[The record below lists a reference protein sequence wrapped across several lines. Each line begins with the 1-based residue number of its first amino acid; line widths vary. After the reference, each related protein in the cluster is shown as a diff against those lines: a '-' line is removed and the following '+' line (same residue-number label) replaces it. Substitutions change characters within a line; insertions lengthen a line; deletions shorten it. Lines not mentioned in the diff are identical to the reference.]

1 MDEEKRI
8 TVRLPAELHERLAAQ
23 AKRDRRSVNGEIVHL
38 LEVVLADPSA
48 DGESP
53 TPALLHSSPIPPRP
67 EGRDILGGL
76 R

>member
-8 TVRLPAELHERLAAQ
+8 TVRLPAKLHERLAAQ
-23 AKRDRRSVNGEIVHL
+23 AKRDHRSVNGEIVHL

-53 TPALLHSSPIPPRP
+53 
-67 EGRDILGGL
+67 
-76 R
+76 